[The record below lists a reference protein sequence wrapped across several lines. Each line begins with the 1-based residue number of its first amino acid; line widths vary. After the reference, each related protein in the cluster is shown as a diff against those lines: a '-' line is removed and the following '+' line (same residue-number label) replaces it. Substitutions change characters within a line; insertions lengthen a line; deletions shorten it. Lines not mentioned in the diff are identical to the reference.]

1 MKEKEK
7 QQLAF
12 SRGEV
17 PTVIRVM
24 QGILV
29 LSGIAYLTQMVT
41 SLDVSDAR
49 GVVSAG
55 ISIAL
60 TFLLYIWVIRR
71 TGTWQKAGAANLLGF
86 VCTVISTVSLLSLIW
101 VAPPAV
107 DAVAM
112 TGFLVWSLANLTWL
126 GLTFTPVARAFF
138 ERVDVIPAP

>member
-55 ISIAL
+55 ISIAI

-86 VCTVISTVSLLSLIW
+86 VCTVISTVSLLSLVW
-101 VAPPAV
+101 VAPPAAG
-107 DAVAM
+107 AVAM

-126 GLTFTPVARAFF
+126 ALTFTPSARAFF
-138 ERVDVIPAP
+138 ERVR

>member
-17 PTVIRVM
+17 PAVIRVM

-49 GVVSAG
+49 GAVSAG

-107 DAVAM
+107 GPTAM

>member
-55 ISIAL
+55 VSIAL
-60 TFLLYIWVIRR
+60 TFFLYIWVIRR

-101 VAPPAV
+101 VAPPAAG
-107 DAVAM
+107 AVAM

>member
-29 LSGIAYLTQMVT
+29 LSGIACLALTVT
-41 SLDVSDAR
+41 SLDVSDTR
-49 GVVSAG
+49 GIVGAV

-60 TFLLYIWVIRR
+60 TSLLYIWVIRR

-101 VAPPAV
+101 VAPPVAG
-107 DAVAM
+107 AVAM
-112 TGFLVWSLANLTWL
+112 TGFLVWTLANLTWL

>member
-71 TGTWQKAGAANLLGF
+71 TGTWQKAGAANLFGF
-86 VCTVISTVSLLSLIW
+86 VCTVISTVSLLSLVW
-101 VAPPAV
+101 VAPPAAG
-107 DAVAM
+107 AVAM
-112 TGFLVWSLANLTWL
+112 IGFLVWSLANLTWL

>member
-24 QGILV
+24 QGMLV
-29 LSGIAYLTQMVT
+29 LSGIAYLTLTVT
-41 SLDVSDAR
+41 SLDISGTR
-49 GVVSAG
+49 GIVSAG

-60 TFLLYIWVIRR
+60 TSLLYIWVIRR

-86 VCTVISTVSLLSLIW
+86 VCTVISTVSLLSLVW
-101 VAPPAV
+101 VAPPAAG
-107 DAVAM
+107 AVAM

>member
-1 MKEKEK
+1 MKDKEK

-29 LSGIAYLTQMVT
+29 LSGIAYL
-41 SLDVSDAR
+41 ACF
-49 GVVSAG
+49 
-55 ISIAL
+55 L
-60 TFLLYIWVIRR
+60 T
-71 TGTWQKAGAANLLGF
+71 
-86 VCTVISTVSLLSLIW
+86 
-101 VAPPAV
+101 
-107 DAVAM
+107 
-112 TGFLVWSLANLTWL
+112 WSLANLTWL

>member
-17 PTVIRVM
+17 PAVIRVM

-29 LSGIAYLTQMVT
+29 LSGIACLTLTVT
-41 SLDVSDAR
+41 SLDVSDTQ
-49 GVVSAG
+49 GVVSAV

-101 VAPPAV
+101 VAPPAAG
-107 DAVAM
+107 AVAM

>member
-107 DAVAM
+107 GAVAM

-138 ERVDVIPAP
+138 ERVEVIPAP

>member
-101 VAPPAV
+101 VAPPAAG
-107 DAVAM
+107 AVAM
-112 TGFLVWSLANLTWL
+112 TGFLAWSLANLTWL
-126 GLTFTPVARAFF
+126 GLTFTPSARAFF
-138 ERVDVIPAP
+138 ERVR

>member
-29 LSGIAYLTQMVT
+29 LSGIAYLAQMVT

-55 ISIAL
+55 ISIAI

-86 VCTVISTVSLLSLIW
+86 VCTVISTVSLLSLVW
-101 VAPPAV
+101 VAPPAAG
-107 DAVAM
+107 AVAM

>member
-1 MKEKEK
+1 MKDKEK

-29 LSGIAYLTQMVT
+29 LSGIAYLALTVT
-41 SLDVSDAR
+41 SLDISGTR
-49 GVVSAG
+49 GIVSAV

-60 TFLLYIWVIRR
+60 TSLLYIWVIRR
-71 TGTWQKAGAANLLGF
+71 TGTWQKAGAANLFGF
-86 VCTVISTVSLLSLIW
+86 VCTVVSTVSLISLIW
-101 VAPPAV
+101 TMPSGVNPGIMAC
-107 DAVAM
+107 
-112 TGFLVWSLANLTWL
+112 FLTWSLANLTWL

-138 ERVDVIPAP
+138 ERVDIIPAP

>member
-55 ISIAL
+55 ISIAI

-86 VCTVISTVSLLSLIW
+86 VCTVISTVSLLSLVW
-101 VAPPAV
+101 VAPPAAG
-107 DAVAM
+107 AVAM

>member
-17 PTVIRVM
+17 PTIIRVM

-29 LSGIAYLTQMVT
+29 LSGIAYLTLTVT
-41 SLDVSDAR
+41 SLDISGAR
-49 GVVSAG
+49 GIVSAV

-60 TFLLYIWVIRR
+60 TSLLYIWVIRR

-101 VAPPAV
+101 VTPPAV
-107 DAVAM
+107 GAVVM
-112 TGFLVWSLANLTWL
+112 IGFLVWSLANLTWL
-126 GLTFTPVARAFF
+126 ALTFTPVARAFF

>member
-1 MKEKEK
+1 MKDKEK

-29 LSGIAYLTQMVT
+29 LSGIAYLTLTVT
-41 SLDVSDAR
+41 SLDISGTR
-49 GVVSAG
+49 GIVSAV

-60 TFLLYIWVIRR
+60 TSLLYIWVIRR
-71 TGTWQKAGAANLLGF
+71 TGTWQKAGAANLLGL
-86 VCTVISTVSLLSLIW
+86 VCTIISTVSLLSLIW
-101 VAPPAV
+101 VTPPAV
-107 DAVAM
+107 GPMAI

-126 GLTFTPVARAFF
+126 ALTFTPSARVFF
-138 ERVDVIPAP
+138 ERVR